1 MQSGSGRR
9 NERLAFLFAI
19 GLFAFNP
26 PLLLMFDGTSS
37 LFGIPVLYFY
47 LFFSWACLI
56 GLAAF
61 SIEGP
66 AAAEDAHDV
75 DDVDRPAPRSDP

>member
-9 NERLAFLFAI
+9 NERLAFLFAV

-26 PLLLMFDGTSS
+26 PLLLMFDGTNSI
-37 LFGIPVLYFY
+37 FGVPVLYVY
-47 LFFSWACLI
+47 LFLSWACLI

-61 SIEGP
+61 SIEGE
-66 AAAEDAHDV
+66 AAVEDDHDV
-75 DDVDRPAPRSDP
+75 DDIERPAPRSDP